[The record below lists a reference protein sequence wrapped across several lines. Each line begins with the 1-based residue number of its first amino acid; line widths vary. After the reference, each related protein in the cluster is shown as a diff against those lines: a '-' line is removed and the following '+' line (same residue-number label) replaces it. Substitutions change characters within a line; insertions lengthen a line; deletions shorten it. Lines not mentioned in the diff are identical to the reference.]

1 MKIAAIS
8 GSLRKNSTN
17 SGILRALQA
26 HAPAG
31 VEVDII
37 PIDAVPL
44 YNQDVNEQ
52 GVPDAV
58 MDIHERLKAADAVV
72 LATPEYNYS
81 VPGVLKNTID
91 WLSRVP
97 QQAFNEKPVAIAGA
111 SPGGI
116 GTARAQYH
124 LRQMLIYLN
133 PRVLNKPEV
142 MISHSGEK
150 FDGEGNLTDDSTIQ
164 FLQKMVQSLQK
175 MVVR

>member
-8 GSLRKNSTN
+8 GSLRKSSTN
-17 SGILRALQA
+17 TGVLRALKA
-26 HAPAG
+26 HAAEG

-52 GVPDAV
+52 GVPDTV
-58 MDIHERLKAADAVV
+58 MEIHERIKAADAVV

-97 QQAFNEKPVAIAGA
+97 EQAFNDKLVAIVGA

-142 MISHSGEK
+142 MISHSGQK
-150 FDGEGNLTDDSTIQ
+150 FDAEGNLADEKTIEY
-164 FLQKMVQSLQK
+164 LQRMVQTLGR
-175 MVVR
+175 MVNS